1 MTSTNSNV
9 WDNDV
14 GRSGG
19 GCIGMKI
26 LGGSDKLAK
35 FYVSMNKYKSL
46 ENVEKYYIPVLSQ
59 CKTKLDPCV
68 RAPL

>member
-1 MTSTNSNV
+1 
-9 WDNDV
+9 
-14 GRSGG
+14 
-19 GCIGMKI
+19 MKI